1 MRSRLLLVDLL
12 IVMPSAAKVPRM
24 LRSSSIFLGSSLLSY
39 HIGCPIMRTLSC
51 VFTRIRHNF
60 HNIFHAAVQRR
71 ANFQKYFRRNM
82 TISTHFRDGRRANAR
97 FRAQIFLFHILVNQ
111 QFSKLLVAHSHSSI
125 PPDKKSALLLGR
137 TPLRKAA
144 KSNNSASQRC
154 ILLYQN
160 RMENTRK

>member
-71 ANFQKYFRRNM
+71 ANFQKYLRRNM